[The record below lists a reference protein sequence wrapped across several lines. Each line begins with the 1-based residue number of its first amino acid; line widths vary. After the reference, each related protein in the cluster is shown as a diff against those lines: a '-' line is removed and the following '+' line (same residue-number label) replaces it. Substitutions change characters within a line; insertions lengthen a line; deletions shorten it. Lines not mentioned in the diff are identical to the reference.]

1 MLGQASTQGRISTC
15 ALETP
20 ESKQGIDLSVFL
32 RGMGSIQSS
41 FMWASYL
48 QIAHSSTTCLLSEK
62 WAADDLDFLSTIAP
76 AKSWVLTSDSCDR
89 KQFYVPGLYIDLQ
102 QYRSLSSLISSL
114 TVLVKKNSSLSISV
128 YAETFFVPGIWVTCN
143 RYIIWQ

>member
-20 ESKQGIDLSVFL
+20 GSKQGIDLSVFL

-48 QIAHSSTTCLLSEK
+48 QIARSSTTTCLLSEK
-62 WAADDLDFLSTIAP
+62 WASDDDDF
-76 AKSWVLTSDSCDR
+76 
-89 KQFYVPGLYIDLQ
+89 Y
-102 QYRSLSSLISSL
+102 
-114 TVLVKKNSSLSISV
+114 
-128 YAETFFVPGIWVTCN
+128 
-143 RYIIWQ
+143 

>member
-48 QIAHSSTTCLLSEK
+48 QIAHSSTTTTCLLSEK
-62 WAADDLDFLSTIAP
+62 WANDDLDF
-76 AKSWVLTSDSCDR
+76 
-89 KQFYVPGLYIDLQ
+89 
-102 QYRSLSSLISSL
+102 
-114 TVLVKKNSSLSISV
+114 
-128 YAETFFVPGIWVTCN
+128 
-143 RYIIWQ
+143 